1 MTPTGTPLLSGDW
14 LSHSGDES
22 EHVLLLSARP
32 ILDRGRSQIDIAICA
47 GRTLAPAV
55 CSASA
60 SASVRGTPSGQ
71 IDQTNPPHGVC
82 STSTE

>member
-1 MTPTGTPLLSGDW
+1 MTPTGTPLLSWDW

-47 GRTLAPAV
+47 GWTLAPAV
-55 CSASA
+55 ARRASA
-60 SASVRGTPSGQ
+60 GVRSLPAKSAIVRASF
-71 IDQTNPPHGVC
+71 
-82 STSTE
+82 STR